1 MCFKFDIS
9 VAPILLI
16 LLSASSSLHAVEPK
30 MCDLMT
36 PQQAATIAGGPV
48 DAGAEQNLMKGA
60 SMCLFSAVGPG
71 DQTVSVGVMGKDS
84 FFGASA
90 AAAFKAATAPKRG
103 DTAESIPGLG
113 EAAVL
118 VTSGTDNSLSI
129 LYHDRIVNVD
139 ATGSKNRSLRAA
151 LIDAAKTVL
160 SKL

>member
-1 MCFKFDIS
+1 MCFKSDIS
-9 VAPILLI
+9 VAPLLLI
-16 LLSASSSLHAVEPK
+16 LLSASSLHAVEPK

-36 PQQAATIAGGPV
+36 RQQAAAIAGGPV
-48 DAGAEQNLMKGA
+48 DAGAEQSLMKGA
-60 SMCLFSAVGPG
+60 AMCLFSAVGSG
-71 DQTVSVGVMGKDS
+71 DQTVSVGVMSKDS
-84 FFGASA
+84 FYGASA

-103 DTAESIPGLG
+103 DTNESIPGLG

-118 VTSGTDNSLSI
+118 VTSGGDSSLSI

-160 SKL
+160 GKL